1 MQSRN
6 GMIGTDSYHVYIDL
20 CCSDISYADS
30 RYSPLSIRNI
40 DSTFHF
46 EIDRMDKMDF
56 NSEPLKAHYLGDGTI
71 RIMRQ
76 FEHENGRDLEAHA
89 RDIESKNKSKET
101 SVFGDDTM
109 LGIIAIPSYFTATD
123 LLNFIGTPFMQ
134 CITHIRILKS
144 DRQNR
149 FLVLL
154 KFNDIVKTAEFHY
167 KFNGRRFNSMEPET
181 CNVIYVKSIQLKT
194 NSPNT
199 SKQAKDS
206 LIPFLM
212 NDPFTSSPRKLD
224 SFEDHTLESHNPN
237 EKLVELPSCP
247 VCLDRMDSSITGL
260 LTIPC
265 QHTFHCQCLSKWKDD
280 TCPVCRYSHSF
291 MNHRIMKN
299 LLQLQNFDNN
309 VANQYQGLS
318 SADALK
324 TRDGNLPQETCHFC
338 NEQNNLW
345 ICLICGNVG
354 CDRYAPGQHSLKH
367 FVATGHC
374 FAMEVNTSRVWDYA
388 GDNYVHRLVANEAD
402 GKLVELPEKA
412 SSSTGLDLATQG
424 DQRSY
429 KYNSL
434 LTGPDKVD
442 QVGFEYSQLLIG
454 QLASQREY
462 YEYLLEEKSSS
473 DRQSL
478 KSNIQANQVNEL
490 KSEVEELRNQLSI
503 LNTNTITALK
513 SKISLKEGNIKEVT
527 KKFQS
532 SETLNEAL
540 SSKVEYLAQ
549 QNKELMNRNQDLS
562 DQVRDL
568 LFYLDSREKFKDE
581 LNDVKEGTVVVQD
594 NSNLEKEGS
603 SSTKSH
609 SKKKNSKKKK

>member
-1 MQSRN
+1 
-6 GMIGTDSYHVYIDL
+6 MIGTDSYHVYIDL
-20 CCSDISYADS
+20 CCSDISYTDS

-40 DSTFHF
+40 DNLFHS
-46 EIDRMDKMDF
+46 ELERMDRMDF
-56 NSEPLKAHYLGDGTI
+56 NSEPLKAHYLGDGAI

-76 FEHENGRDLEAHA
+76 FELEKERDLETTS
-89 RDIESKNKSKET
+89 RDIEGKDLSEEET

-123 LLNFIGTPFMQ
+123 LLNFIGTSFMQ
-134 CITHIRILKS
+134 YLTHIRILKS
-144 DRQNR
+144 ERQNR

-181 CNVIYVKSIQLKT
+181 CNVIYIKSIQLKNN
-194 NSPNT
+194 NSDT

-212 NDPFTSSPRKLD
+212 NDPFTSSPRMLY
-224 SFEDHTLESHNPN
+224 SIEDHTLELESHKTD

-247 VCLDRMDSSITGL
+247 VCLERMDSSITGL

-280 TCPVCRYSHSF
+280 TCPVCRYSNSF
-291 MNHRIMKN
+291 MNHRIMKH
-299 LLQLQNFDNN
+299 LLQLRNINSNSD
-309 VANQYQGLS
+309 NQYRGRN
-318 SADALK
+318 SADAF
-324 TRDGNLPQETCHFC
+324 RAGNGELSQETCHLC

-374 FAMEVNTSRVWDYA
+374 FAMEANTSRVWDYA

-402 GKLVELPEKA
+402 GKLVELPEKT
-412 SSSTGLDLATQG
+412 SSSAGLDFSAQG
-424 DQRSY
+424 NGPFY

-434 LTGPDKVD
+434 PTDPDKVD
-442 QVGFEYSQLLIG
+442 QVGFEYSQLLIS

-462 YEYLLEEKSSS
+462 YECLLEEQSSGN
-473 DRQSL
+473 RRAL
-478 KSNIQANQVNEL
+478 KNSVQTNKVNGLE
-490 KSEVEELRNQLSI
+490 SEIEELRKQLNM
-503 LNTNTITALK
+503 LNTSTVTALK
-513 SKISLKEGNIKEVT
+513 SKISLKEVNIKEVT
-527 KKFQS
+527 KKLQS

-540 SSKVEYLAQ
+540 SSKVEYLTQ
-549 QNKELMNRNQDLS
+549 QNKELIERNQDLS

-568 LFYLDSREKFKDE
+568 LFYLDSREKFKNE
-581 LNDVKEGTVVVQD
+581 LNEVKEGTVVVQD
-594 NSNLEKEGS
+594 NPNLEKLGT
-603 SSTKSH
+603 SSTRSLL
-609 SKKKNSKKKK
+609 KKKNKKKK